1 MTASVP
7 LREELL
13 GASAEE
19 FYILPDWDALPIPTG
34 HLIARDCPGHQ
45 NLLLT
50 AAMKLEPF
58 ITILPLLEASPVPD
72 SDSDSDS
79 DSNSDSGAPTLS
91 SRFLNWL
98 AHFVLYLGA
107 VSMVCATGF
116 YFLLQIPALRDP
128 VQWFE
133 GQDRPSHRP
142 LGSITNPIATPTPPQ
157 NEPLQPANSPGGSMA
172 ETAVATSEPAP
183 ASLAAETDPNAPPQ
197 VIEQPGDNMPDDQ
210 DEVAEAAPEEKPPEE
225 LTPPARPETQIAQ
238 LLADAEQQMAS
249 RRFTA
254 PASNNALLL
263 YQRVL
268 ELEPGNPAALQGIQ
282 NIAVYYRDEAEQ
294 SLRRGRPDES
304 LAYISRGLRA
314 TPQNA
319 NLLNLRQQAL
329 SSQQRREQAQ
339 QEEIRRQKME
349 QELAEQRYQEQL
361 RQQRTQESQLP
372 WWQQPPSSNN
382 NTGGFNQR

>member
-1 MTASVP
+1 
-7 LREELL
+7 
-13 GASAEE
+13 
-19 FYILPDWDALPIPTG
+19 
-34 HLIARDCPGHQ
+34 
-45 NLLLT
+45 
-50 AAMKLEPF
+50 
-58 ITILPLLEASPVPD
+58 
-72 SDSDSDS
+72 
-79 DSNSDSGAPTLS
+79 
-91 SRFLNWL
+91 
-98 AHFVLYLGA
+98 
-107 VSMVCATGF
+107 MVCATGF